1 MCKIAPVLVELIFL
15 ISIFLLFL
23 FCRIPQINV
32 AYSVLQSDIFFLVI
46 SQLFFPLRGLSRAF
60 LQWLFHIFI
69 IGLSLGCRRPLAS
82 LLFLD
87 FTLVDLLFVL
97 ALN

>member
-1 MCKIAPVLVELIFL
+1 MCKIAPLLVELIFL
-15 ISIFLLFL
+15 ISVFLLFL

-32 AYSVLQSDIFFLVI
+32 AYSVLQSDIFIMIILLE
-46 SQLFFPLRGLSRAF
+46 LFLRGLSRAF
-60 LQWLFHIFI
+60 LLWLFHIFI
-69 IGLSLGCRRPLAS
+69 IGLSLGCGRPLAS